1 MFLYSNQELSV
12 QLRKGRDWIILLIMI
27 QYGLAEDID
36 LRVKEIIR
44 KLKMTHIDE
53 TRLICLRSK
62 SSGSKR
68 VIARCHGL
76 SRIMQLA
83 LNKEPHY
90 VIEIL
95 SERFDH
101 LSKEEQT
108 KVLIH
113 EILHIPHCFGG
124 GFRAHKSFVTKAKVQ
139 KMYHEFMKAEE

>member
-1 MFLYSNQELSV
+1 
-12 QLRKGRDWIILLIMI
+12 MI

-53 TRLICLRSK
+53 TRVICLRSK
-62 SSGSKR
+62 GSGSRR

-76 SRIMQLA
+76 SRIMQVA
-83 LNKEPHY
+83 LDKKPHY
-90 VIEIL
+90 IIEIL
-95 SERFDH
+95 SERFDR
-101 LSKEEQT
+101 LSREDQT

-124 GFRAHKSFVTKAKVQ
+124 GFRTHKFYVTRAKVQ
-139 KMYHEFMKAEE
+139 KVYDEFMKVERNL

>member
-1 MFLYSNQELSV
+1 MIEYSQ
-12 QLRKGRDWIILLIMI
+12 
-27 QYGLAEDID
+27 AEDID
-36 LRVKEIIR
+36 LKVKEIIR
-44 KLKMTHIDE
+44 KLKMTHMDE
-53 TRLICLRSK
+53 TRVICLRSK
-62 SSGSKR
+62 GSGSKR

-83 LNKEPHY
+83 LAKEPHY

-101 LSKEEQT
+101 LSREDQI

-124 GFRAHKSFVTKAKVQ
+124 GFRSHKPYVTRAKVQ
-139 KMYHEFMKAEE
+139 KMYYEFMKVENKL

>member
-1 MFLYSNQELSV
+1 
-12 QLRKGRDWIILLIMI
+12 MI

-62 SSGSKR
+62 GSGSRR

-76 SRIMQLA
+76 SRIMQVA
-83 LNKEPHY
+83 LDKKPHY
-90 VIEIL
+90 IIEIL
-95 SERFDH
+95 SERFDR
-101 LSKEEQT
+101 LSREDQT

-113 EILHIPHCFGG
+113 EVLHIPHCFGG
-124 GFRAHKSFVTKAKVQ
+124 GFRTHKFYVTRAKVQ
-139 KMYHEFMKAEE
+139 KVYDEFMKVERNL

>member
-1 MFLYSNQELSV
+1 
-12 QLRKGRDWIILLIMI
+12 MI

-36 LRVKEIIR
+36 LRMKEIIR

-53 TRLICLRSK
+53 TRVICLRSK
-62 SSGSKR
+62 GSGSRR

-83 LNKEPHY
+83 LTKEPHY

-95 SERFDH
+95 SERFDQ
-101 LSKEEQT
+101 LGQEDQT

-124 GFRAHKSFVTKAKVQ
+124 GFRTHRPYVTRAKVQ
-139 KMYHEFMKAEE
+139 RMYHEFMKAEE

>member
-1 MFLYSNQELSV
+1 MIEYSQ
-12 QLRKGRDWIILLIMI
+12 
-27 QYGLAEDID
+27 AEDID
-36 LRVKEIIR
+36 LKVKEIIR

-53 TRLICLRSK
+53 TRVICLRSK
-62 SSGSKR
+62 GSGSKR

-83 LNKEPHY
+83 LAKEPHY

-101 LSKEEQT
+101 LSKEDQA

-124 GFRAHKSFVTKAKVQ
+124 GFRSHKPYVTRAKVQ
-139 KMYHEFMKAEE
+139 KMYYEFMKVENKL